1 VAFSRGH
8 RSVGAEDGSQER
20 DRHAIV
26 GLSGWLFADLLLA
39 VAVIFLVATEVPKFG
54 DESESEDS
62 AATEGAPIAVLSFQP
77 ELPVNEE
84 GVPVWRESDVL
95 ESQFAEVGI
104 QVVFSEP
111 VRGLGEDLEDLEA
124 DVVLAALIDLEK
136 KLASDT
142 GWFVK
147 AVKPI
152 DPGRAWVLTLSPS
165 AGFKSSTMEV
175 TLRQGAV
182 IDEDGVPNP
191 EPTPLVFQVQRR
203 PDTVINTEKA
213 SQIVVRVPRQ
223 SCIGDARK
231 KLTDVLIREIENVDR
246 FFIDVASGKGADRV
260 EVIENFI
267 TWVRSGKGFGE
278 NPRIGFAFV
287 YGPGDDGAL
296 IASGWRECAIRA
308 FVSLGWLT
316 DDSLSMS
323 ELPMKFFK
331 DSEIVSGQL
340 KIEMYFFSALGSS
353 K

>member
-1 VAFSRGH
+1 MAFSRNH
-8 RSVGAEDGSQER
+8 RRVGAEDGPQER

-54 DESESEDS
+54 DESESENS

-77 ELPVNEE
+77 ELPLNEE
-84 GVPVWRESDVL
+84 GIPVWSEADVL

-124 DVVLAALIDLEK
+124 DVVLAALVDLEK

-142 GWFVK
+142 GWSVK

-152 DPGRAWVLTLSPS
+152 DPGRAWLLTLSPA

-182 IDEDGVPNP
+182 IDEDGIPNP
-191 EPTPLVFQVQRR
+191 EPKPLVFQVQRR
-203 PDTVINTEKA
+203 PDTVIDTDKA

-223 SCIGDARK
+223 FCIGDARK
-231 KLTDVLIREIENVDR
+231 ELTDGLIREIENVDR
-246 FFIDVASGKGADRV
+246 FFIDVASGKTADRV
-260 EVIENFI
+260 EVKENFV
-267 TWVRSGKGFGE
+267 TWIRSGKGFGE
-278 NPRIGFAFV
+278 NPRIGFVFI

-296 IASGWRECAIRA
+296 IAGGWRECAIQA

-316 DDSLSMS
+316 VDSSSIS

-331 DSEIVSGQL
+331 DSEIVRGQL